1 MSTIHHNK
9 LVGLIRLIVPR
20 GLRNALRRPK
30 VSLSRIKAKL
40 FHFVGGTSTAH
51 IAEGITLKCHP
62 LCNGEFSVFKQDHE
76 QQAEMEGFI
85 QIITPGTQFLDIGS
99 HWGVFSLVAMKIGGS
114 GSRAICIEASDQAVK
129 VLRENLCLNQVQDLV
144 SVVNSACGEKV
155 GELRMLTTGAGGA
168 DYFVV
173 PADERP
179 DTITVPQVSADSVCE
194 SSRFQPTH
202 MKVDVEGFEEEVLRG
217 ARRVLSEFKPHL
229 FLELHGDIIHR
240 RGKSPEA
247 VLDML
252 QEVGYSLWVS
262 VDGGRLLS
270 RQDLAEIGF
279 NARLSILPPPATQS

>member
-1 MSTIHHNK
+1 M
-9 LVGLIRLIVPR
+9 
-20 GLRNALRRPK
+20 RRPK
-30 VSLSRIKAKL
+30 VTLSRINAKV
-40 FHFVGGTSTAH
+40 FHLMGGTISAH

-62 LCNGEFSVFKQDHE
+62 LCNGEFSVFSNDPE
-76 QQAEMEGFI
+76 QQAEMESFI
-85 QIITPGTQFLDIGS
+85 QTISRAAQFLDVGA
-99 HWGVFSLVAMKIGGS
+99 HWGVFSIVAMKVGGP
-114 GSRAICIEASDQAVK
+114 GSRAVCIEASGQAVK
-129 VLRENLCLNQVQDLV
+129 VLRENLCLNEVQDFV

-217 ARRVLSEFKPHL
+217 ALRVLSRFKPHL

-240 RGKSPEA
+240 RGKSPGA
-247 VLDML
+247 VLDIL
-252 QEVGYSLWVS
+252 QEAGYSHWVS

-270 RQDLAEIGF
+270 RQDLEAMGF
-279 NARLSILPPPATQS
+279 NARLSISPSHATQY

>member
-1 MSTIHHNK
+1 M
-9 LVGLIRLIVPR
+9 
-20 GLRNALRRPK
+20 RRPK
-30 VSLSRIKAKL
+30 VTLSRINAKV
-40 FHFVGGTSTAH
+40 FHLMGRTISAH

-62 LCNGEFSVFKQDHE
+62 LCNGEFSVFSNDPE
-76 QQAEMEGFI
+76 QQAEMESFI
-85 QIITPGTQFLDIGS
+85 QTISRAAQFLDVGA
-99 HWGVFSLVAMKIGGS
+99 HWGVFSIVAMKVGGP
-114 GSRAICIEASDQAVK
+114 GSRAVCIEASGQAVK
-129 VLRENLCLNQVQDLV
+129 VLRENLCLNEVQDFV

-217 ARRVLSEFKPHL
+217 ALRVLSRFKPHL

-240 RGKSPEA
+240 RGKSPGA
-247 VLDML
+247 VLDIL
-252 QEVGYSLWVS
+252 QEAGYSHWVS

-270 RQDLAEIGF
+270 RQDLEAMGF
-279 NARLSILPPPATQS
+279 NARLSISPSHATQY

>member
-1 MSTIHHNK
+1 MSTLHHNK

-20 GLRNALRRPK
+20 GLRNAMRRPK
-30 VSLSRIKAKL
+30 VTLSRIKAKL
-40 FHFVGGTSTAH
+40 FHLMGGTSSAH

-62 LCNGEFSVFKQDHE
+62 LCNGEFSVFSNDPE
-76 QQAEMEGFI
+76 QQAEMESFI
-85 QIITPGTQFLDIGS
+85 QTISRGAQFLDIGA
-99 HWGVFSLVAMKIGGS
+99 HWGVFSLLAMKVGGPS
-114 GSRAICIEASDQAVK
+114 SRAICIEASDQAAK
-129 VLRENLCLNQVQDLV
+129 VLRENLCLNEVQDLV

-194 SSRFQPTH
+194 AARFQPTH

-217 ARRVLSEFKPHL
+217 ARRVLSRFKPHL

-240 RGKSPEA
+240 RGKSPGA
-247 VLDML
+247 VLDLL
-252 QEVGYSLWVS
+252 QEVGYSNWFS

-279 NARLSILPPPATQS
+279 NARLSIMPPPGTQS